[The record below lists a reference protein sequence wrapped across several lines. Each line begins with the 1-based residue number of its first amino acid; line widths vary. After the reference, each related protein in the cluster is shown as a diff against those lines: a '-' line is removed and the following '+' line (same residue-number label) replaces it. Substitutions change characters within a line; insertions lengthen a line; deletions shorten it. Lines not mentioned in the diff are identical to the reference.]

1 MSITKILVF
10 TTVLAVSVLLSS
22 CLDWEEKTVLR
33 EGDTAPLFSLNDIN
47 GTIWSLEELK
57 GKVVLVNFWA
67 TWCPTCKGEKVSLQK
82 LSNMIRDKSNFV
94 ILTILYN
101 DAPRRASQF
110 MKKNNLKLTLLLD
123 SKQEVSKMYGLTGV
137 PETYII
143 DKKGVL
149 RKKIIGPTRFDTPD
163 SLKFFNGLIME

>member
-1 MSITKILVF
+1 
-10 TTVLAVSVLLSS
+10 VLAVSVLLSS
-22 CLDWEEKTVLR
+22 CRDWEEKVVLR
-33 EGDTAPLFSLNDIN
+33 EGNPAPLFSLNDSN
-47 GTIWSLEELK
+47 GKIWNLEELK

-67 TWCPTCKGEKVSLQK
+67 TWCPTCKGEKLSLQK

-101 DAPRRASQF
+101 DSTRRAVQF
-110 MKKNNLKLTLLLD
+110 MKSSNLNLTLLLD

-149 RKKIIGPTRFDTPD
+149 RKTIIGPTRFDTPD
-163 SLKFFNGLIME
+163 SLNFFNGLIRE